1 MRKKT
6 RRKIYELVNPVLW
19 AMQGAAITDKAS
31 CDKLALGELS
41 AIESIAKGSGTVW
54 EFRLLADMLNLCER
68 MAENGIGPEA
78 LAPCE
83 AFNDELSGMAER
95 YEKTGKMLFTGAGL
109 QLAREVQ
116 EYHDLQRQS
125 ITRSEYERMIK
136 KTADYI
142 RSNGHRVVNLT

>member
-1 MRKKT
+1 MRKRTK
-6 RRKIYELVNPVLW
+6 RKIYDRVNPILL
-19 AMQGAAITDKAS
+19 AMEGAAMTDKAS

-41 AIESIAKGSGTVW
+41 AIESISKGTGTVW

-83 AFNDELSGMAER
+83 VFNDELSGMAER

-109 QLAREVQ
+109 RLAREVQ

-125 ITRSEYERMIK
+125 ITRSDYERMIK

-142 RSNGHRVVNLT
+142 RSNGHRVVNLK